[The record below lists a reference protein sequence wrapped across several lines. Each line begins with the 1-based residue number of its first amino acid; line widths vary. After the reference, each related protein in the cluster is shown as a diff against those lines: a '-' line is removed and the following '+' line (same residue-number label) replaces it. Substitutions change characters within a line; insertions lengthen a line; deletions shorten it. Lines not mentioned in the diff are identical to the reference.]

1 MKIYSRKHRQ
11 EGIPLVPML
20 DILTILLIFFIVH
33 TELKH
38 RVNVINLE
46 LPRTYHL
53 AGQQDKADALLLE
66 LRPDGSIVLD
76 GKAVGAAE
84 LPEAVRLLRRANPEA
99 SVQFAASEAA
109 AMGRFVEVLDCLTSA
124 GLRVE
129 QVPVRIDY
137 RGKQP

>member
-1 MKIYSRKHRQ
+1 MKIYSRKPRQ

-38 RVNVINLE
+38 RVNVINLD
-46 LPRTYHL
+46 LPRTHHL
-53 AGQQDKADALLLE
+53 AGKQDNADAVLLE
-66 LRPDGSIVLD
+66 LGPDGSIVLD
-76 GKAVGAAE
+76 GKALGAAD
-84 LPEAVRLLRRANPEA
+84 LPEAVRRLRQANPSA
-99 SVQFAASEAA
+99 PIQFAASEAA
-109 AMGRFVEVLDCLTSA
+109 AMGRFIEVLDCLTSA

-137 RGKQP
+137 RGK

>member
-1 MKIYSRKHRQ
+1 MKIYSRKPRQ

-38 RVNVINLE
+38 RVNVINLD
-46 LPRTYHL
+46 LPRTHHL
-53 AGQQDKADALLLE
+53 AGKQDNADAVLLE
-66 LRPDGSIVLD
+66 LGPDGSIVLD
-76 GKAVGAAE
+76 GKALGAAD
-84 LPEAVRLLRRANPEA
+84 LPEAIRRLRQANPSA
-99 SVQFAASEAA
+99 SIQFAASEAA
-109 AMGRFVEVLDCLTSA
+109 AMGRFIEVLDCLTSA

-137 RGKQP
+137 RGK

>member
-11 EGIPLVPML
+11 EGIPPVPML

-46 LPRTYHL
+46 LPRTYHM
-53 AGQQDKADALLLE
+53 AGQQDKVESLLLE
-66 LRPDGSIVLD
+66 LGPDGSLVFD
-76 GKAVGAAE
+76 GKAIGAAE
-84 LPEAVRLLRRANPEA
+84 LPEAVRRLHQADPDA
-99 SVQFAASEAA
+99 SIQFAASEAA

-137 RGKQP
+137 RGK

>member
-1 MKIYSRKHRQ
+1 MKIYSRKPRQ

-38 RVNVINLE
+38 RVNVINLD
-46 LPRTYHL
+46 LPRTHHL
-53 AGQQDKADALLLE
+53 AGKQDNADAVLLE
-66 LRPDGSIVLD
+66 LGPDGAIVLD
-76 GKAVGAAE
+76 GKTLGAAD
-84 LPEAVRLLRRANPEA
+84 LPEAVRHLCQANPSA
-99 SVQFAASEAA
+99 SIQFAASEAA
-109 AMGRFVEVLDCLTSA
+109 AMGRFIEVLDCLTSA

-137 RGKQP
+137 RGK